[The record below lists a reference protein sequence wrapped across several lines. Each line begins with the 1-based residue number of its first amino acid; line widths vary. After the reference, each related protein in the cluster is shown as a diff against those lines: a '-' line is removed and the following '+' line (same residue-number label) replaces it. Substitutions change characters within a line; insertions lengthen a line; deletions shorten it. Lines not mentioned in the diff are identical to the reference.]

1 MARTTVLSVAVVLI
15 TVFGAEDSQ
24 GLMHFGPAAQP
35 LPGSASMQ
43 TDRLPSAG
51 EPSSCS
57 TVLAGVGESSA
68 ILMNFERTR
77 ASTSPSS
84 YSISY
89 EPSWLIRRTLPKYHR
104 VRFSPS
110 SEALKRAV
118 TVHPIDSCF
127 ETDPPCSA
135 EGGPEER
142 ITGTLREPD
151 NASASKRPLPV
162 FPKCGID
169 PARAPIHARRGSP
182 ISPCELNFL
191 NRPSRAFSLSRQ
203 RRRLLIDLE
212 QASAS

>member
-1 MARTTVLSVAVVLI
+1 MARTTVLSVALTVVLI
-15 TVFGAEDSQ
+15 TAFGADDSQ
-24 GLMHFGPAAQP
+24 ALMPFGPAAQP

-43 TDRLPSAG
+43 TARLPSTG

-57 TVLAGVGESSA
+57 TVMVGVGASSA

-127 ETDPPCSA
+127 ETAPPSSD
-135 EGGPEER
+135 GPDER
-142 ITGTLREPD
+142 IFLL
-151 NASASKRPLPV
+151 NFNV
-162 FPKCGID
+162 FPTSEVG
-169 PARAPIHARRGSP
+169 PARASP
-182 ISPCELNFL
+182 HSFSAWEPYSQCALNIPQL
-191 NRPSRAFSLSRQ
+191 QSRAFSGVDQ
-203 RRRLLIDLE
+203 LIDLE

>member
-1 MARTTVLSVAVVLI
+1 MP
-15 TVFGAEDSQ
+15 
-24 GLMHFGPAAQP
+24 FGPAAQP

-77 ASTSPSS
+77 ASTSPSR

-127 ETDPPCSA
+127 VTDPPCSPGA
-135 EGGPEER
+135 PLLANSVRAKRDSSPPSPFSIPEVSGELDHACCATASGWSGSRSGG
-142 ITGTLREPD
+142 G
-151 NASASKRPLPV
+151 
-162 FPKCGID
+162 
-169 PARAPIHARRGSP
+169 
-182 ISPCELNFL
+182 
-191 NRPSRAFSLSRQ
+191 
-203 RRRLLIDLE
+203 
-212 QASAS
+212 

>member
-1 MARTTVLSVAVVLI
+1 MARTTVLSVALTVVLI
-15 TVFGAEDSQ
+15 TAFGAEDSLA
-24 GLMHFGPAAQP
+24 LMPFGPAAQP

-127 ETDPPCSA
+127 ETAPPSS
-135 EGGPEER
+135 GGPDER
-142 ITGTLREPD
+142 IFLWL
-151 NASASKRPLPV
+151 NFNV
-162 FPKCGID
+162 FPT
-169 PARAPIHARRGSP
+169 S
-182 ISPCELNFL
+182 
-191 NRPSRAFSLSRQ
+191 
-203 RRRLLIDLE
+203 
-212 QASAS
+212 

>member
-1 MARTTVLSVAVVLI
+1 MARTTVLSVALTVVLI
-15 TVFGAEDSQ
+15 TAFGAEDSQ
-24 GLMHFGPAAQP
+24 ALMHFGPAAQP

-135 EGGPEER
+135 EGGQDVR
-142 ITGTLREPD
+142 IFLRDPTQR
-151 NASASKRPLPV
+151 NSSHPV
-162 FPKCGID
+162 FPKCGSI
-169 PARAPIHARRGSP
+169 RRERNPIHAQRGSP
-182 ISPCELNFL
+182 ISP
-191 NRPSRAFSLSRQ
+191 
-203 RRRLLIDLE
+203 
-212 QASAS
+212 